1 MKRFLCIVLA
11 AAIFLLLAAG
21 VSAQGAPEEGAQD
34 PSAGVEDVT
43 TEESEEEVP
52 AWQAIVEDI
61 LAYVVLG
68 ITAIIGIYTA
78 FSPLLILLKK
88 AANKFTSAT
97 SGVIS
102 TAETG
107 DKQNAELKNL
117 KAEFEGYI
125 KTAKEVQEQ
134 SAKEAVARA
143 ERTEEMLLSVMQMF
157 STMCCASPDLV
168 KSGVARKVADLK
180 NQFSAA
186 VPVLKD
192 ARKESADHGEE
203 A

>member
-11 AAIFLLLAAG
+11 AVIFLLLAVG

-34 PSAGVEDVT
+34 PSDGVEDISP
-43 TEESEEEVP
+43 EESEGEVP
-52 AWQAIVEDI
+52 AWQEIVEDL

-97 SGVIS
+97 SGVLS
-102 TAETG
+102 TATEG
-107 DKQNAELKNL
+107 AAQNTEVKKLT
-117 KAEFEGYI
+117 AEFKRYI
-125 KTAKEVQEQ
+125 
-134 SAKEAVARA
+134 EAAEMRHAESERALAARA
-143 ERTEEMLLSVMQMF
+143 EKAEEMLQSVMQMF